1 MIGRDYEAR
10 IKTKTAQLHAIW
22 VSIHSGYEESKVG
35 LTHTQE
41 AEVQAAPLQSELR
54 HSLENKDLT
63 DYEVADFILRKLAT
77 LEALPRR
84 KTLQLVDVVLENVD
98 TILWQRA
105 LVGSLYHSERCRPP
119 PSIGWRGRC

>member
-84 KTLQLVDVVLENVD
+84 KKLQLVDVVLENVD
-98 TILWQRA
+98 ECVLCELCLDAAPDGT
-105 LVGSLYHSERCRPP
+105 VTVKKLYDGTELKR
-119 PSIGWRGRC
+119 